1 MSGDF
6 KRSKIGRVFVTP
18 ELNQGESLFSASGLV
33 STGGTT
39 TTITLA
45 ADSSVA
51 ALYPE
56 GGIAG
61 HWADLL
67 NGCYVY
73 FHSNTTTGGLQGKAY
88 RITDTAWAADV
99 LTITTETMDATCASG
114 NTFYVLGA
122 VAAKNMSMSF
132 GKENLT
138 RDDVIRDYLDK
149 PSSVKGLSVV
159 SGSFD
164 LELIGLEN
172 ALGNGDSHVFDHYS
186 HIFEGFGSREIVLG
200 TAVASNWGSATTGD
214 VTGSSGLEA
223 GDYIMIGGEV
233 RRVTGVTVGATD
245 TIVVTPA
252 FSSAPLSGAEVN
264 GCEKYVADDTGHR
277 SFTIGH
283 LMDDQMVVAKGA
295 LISFGINADFG
306 QLVNMPVEFDAESY
320 EIVDSSDIATDEP
333 LFGGELSVNK
343 PIPFITGEAHF
354 AGTELC
360 LASLEF
366 SAGHGREEIRDTCEN
381 KRFFIT
387 SREASLSCSMRNKNK
402 DLKTTWEESGTQ
414 GVLIAQIGNAEKNC
428 VAIGFNTAQIQDP
441 ASIAD
446 NNGIL
451 NYDVSFSP
459 VNDGDDDTEV
469 NHPVLLRF

>member
-1 MSGDF
+1 MSGNY
-6 KRSKIGRVFVTP
+6 KLSKIGRVFITP
-18 ELNQGESLFSASGLV
+18 ELNQGESLFSAAGLTA
-33 STGGTT
+33 TGGSGTT
-39 TTITLA
+39 VTIA
-45 ADSSVA
+45 AGSSVA
-51 ALYPE
+51 SLYPS
-56 GGIAG
+56 GGSASL
-61 HWADLL
+61 WADLL

-73 FHSNTTTGGLQGKAY
+73 FLSSTATSALQGKSY
-88 RITDTAWAADV
+88 RISDTVWAADV
-99 LTITTETMDATCASG
+99 LTLTTETMAATPASG
-114 NTFYVLGA
+114 DVFYVLGA
-122 VAAKNMSMSF
+122 VAAKGMSMSF

-138 RDDVIRDYLDK
+138 REDVIRDYLDK

-172 ALGNGDSHVFDHYS
+172 SLGNGESHVFDHYS
-186 HIFEGFGSREIVLG
+186 HIFEGFGQREVVLG
-200 TAVASNWGSATTGD
+200 TSVASNWGSATTGD

-223 GDYIMIGGEV
+223 GDYIMINAEV
-233 RRVTGVTVGATD
+233 RRVTNVTVGATD

-320 EIVDSSDIATDEP
+320 EIVDSAE
-333 LFGGELSVNK
+333 LGGELSVNK